1 MNKRNIKNQNAFK
14 HTVKS
19 NNDDNM
25 GFTLEDN
32 LDKMYK
38 NSAEKPKAEEDPGIK
53 MWEERKNEVD
63 NLEKELITA
72 INNGKIKFTYD
83 PKIKGNH
90 VFISTIIVY
99 SRIYPPPFDIFLIA
113 VEGKNM
119 IDYKT
124 ATYAVKYLNNYYILK
139 ENTFPMFHSLTVDIK
154 KVTKEEIETE
164 IEKYKA
170 NSKYRLI
177 EDKPGREYFA
187 YK

>member
-1 MNKRNIKNQNAFK
+1 MKN
-14 HTVKS
+14 

-38 NSAEKPKAEEDPGIK
+38 NGAEKPKAEEDPGIK
-53 MWEERKNEVD
+53 MWEERRNELD
-63 NLEKELITA
+63 NFKKELINA
-72 INNGKIKFTYD
+72 INSNKTKFNYD

-90 VFISTIIVY
+90 VSILSIIIF
-99 SRIYPPPFDIFLIA
+99 RAYPTNFDIFLIA

-119 IDYKT
+119 FDYKT

-154 KVTKEEIETE
+154 KATKEEIETE
-164 IEKYKA
+164 IEKYKT
-170 NSKYRLI
+170 NSKYTLI
-177 EDKPGREYFA
+177 GDKAGRDYFA